1 MVAHALNSTSW
12 VAETDGSP
20 RLSLVYIVTR
30 RQTHT
35 HTYTRK
41 EEIKKERERENSF
54 TNCLVV
60 TAGMGMSV
68 SVSEFPFLIE
78 ENRSH
83 ALDIRCV
90 IYPDKFRKANT
101 PWG

>member
-35 HTYTRK
+35 HIQERRK
-41 EEIKKERERENSF
+41 LKRRERENSF
-54 TNCLVV
+54 TDCLVV

-90 IYPDKFRKANT
+90 IYPDKFREVNT